1 MKRIFRFVIMAV
13 ALVAVA
19 CAEDPTTDLF
29 AEGGVV
35 ENEEFTGETVR
46 LGIEVTR
53 ASLDGLDLSF
63 EPGDAVQING
73 KEIHVQGD
81 KHSQFLIVPKAEDNI
96 YRAVFPAP
104 AATAFADSGNGA
116 YVHSNMQVYKP
127 GSFGSEAMCL
137 VAYADLGADA
147 GEGSLRFEAMLGVLK
162 LTVKGDAEVRSI
174 RLQNNAFDP
183 TNSLTAMAGRTK
195 FAKEDGTLLGA
206 NVIEGAYKAVP
217 VGASGMTEDIVL
229 ICNDTTGKGVQLT
242 AEGTDFYFTVYPQK
256 YAQGFTVT
264 ISDNNGKSQKF
275 STSGETN
282 VPVNTLVEMQ
292 PMTYAPD
299 ADLLFSEPFD
309 VCVYGGDVVAYRN
322 GSSVWRARTP
332 ILQASTLISGMPIL
346 KSNTDQNGLQPGYY
360 LTNNTTAKG
369 ADKQTM
375 KAVVTPGLVFGDYV
389 SEGENNSATM
399 SAFIDADKLNVTPEL
414 LNVRGFNDWYMSRC
428 IEFHGYISVGNEH
441 ALNSTSYKFS
451 MNPLGMLMTPHL
463 TAIKGSMDVEVTF
476 DIAAGDGVTGFC
488 KKDTPS
494 TSTSFYTYQP
504 DATEEDEANNI
515 YWREDKF
522 RFSIVGDNTLSSIL
536 KLEFIDEEGNVLV
549 NEDGT
554 LMSYESLGKYVE
566 VPESHLPKT
575 WARVKVLVK
584 NANAQTRFRFYN
596 NQATRYMVYH
606 IDNVEVRKADLS
618 YIREDANVTGTVT
631 CDGQPMQGVVVSDG
645 EHVTKTDAEGR
656 YYLQADLETASH
668 VFITIPSGYEMT
680 GKKNKIAPAF
690 FTALTNTSSVQICDF
705 QLKKVDQSNYTILVM
720 ADSHVLKGAA
730 SFGHTDD
737 RTIFMEQFLP
747 KWKSYANAC
756 LAKGPTYGIHLGDMT
771 QRGYWEKKK
780 TILGYTITV
789 NNYPLSSY
797 CSDLSTSPVPI
808 FSALGN
814 HDHDIPS
821 SGATFAE
828 NEQHLARKSFTTNVG
843 PAYYS
848 FELGSEHYIV
858 LDNTI
863 IINSDSGS
871 NNYSDTKAE
880 GYKVKIDDK
889 QLQWLKDDVAQID
902 PTKIKGVVICT
913 HCQFYYANKGYATIG
928 SKEVMNA
935 LSKFPVT
942 ILVGH
947 SHIDRYIETTTPTY
961 GKSVREYIHIALMGT
976 AWLDLIATDGSPAS
990 FAAYTFA
997 DGKTASRK
1005 IVPFGKNEGLTYRA
1019 YDKNVSTQYAVTEG
1033 SYSAKKADGDDTAK
1047 TAPAVIVNAWGVKT
1061 VSFTEST
1068 GGTGTVVT
1076 TPLYDPTYRDWFYTS
1091 LASSDRN
1098 SILCNT
1104 TYPDGPSW
1112 QHPYNGGTHIW
1123 KYIPANPNAV
1133 ITATLTDEFGGTRTL
1148 TLQAK

>member
-1 MKRIFRFVIMAV
+1 MAV

-19 CAEDPTTDLF
+19 CTEDTTTDLF

-35 ENEEFTGETVR
+35 ENEEYTGETVR
-46 LGIEVTR
+46 LDIEVTR
-53 ASLDGLDLSF
+53 ASLDGLDIAF
-63 EPGDAVQING
+63 EPGDMIYVNG
-73 KEIHVQGD
+73 KNIPVSGD
-81 KHSQFLIVPKAEDNI
+81 KGALFLHVPKAEDDI

-116 YVHSNMQVYKP
+116 YVHSNMQVHKP
-127 GSFGSEAMCL
+127 GSFGSKAMCL
-137 VAYADLGADA
+137 VAYTDLSTGT
-147 GEGSLRFEAMLGVLK
+147 GSPLLFKAMLGVLK

-229 ICNDTTGKGVQLT
+229 ICNDTNGKGVQLT

-256 YAQGFTVT
+256 YTNGFTVT
-264 ISDNNGKSQKF
+264 IADNNGKSQKF

-292 PMTYAPD
+292 PITYAPD
-299 ADLLFSEPFD
+299 TDLIFSEPFD

-332 ILQASTLISGMPIL
+332 ILQENTLISGVPIL
-346 KSNTDQNGLQPGYY
+346 KSHTSQDGLQPGYY
-360 LTNNTTAKG
+360 LTNNTSAKG
-369 ADKQTM
+369 ADKQTV
-375 KAVVTPGLVFGDYV
+375 KAVVTPGLIFGDWV

-399 SAFIDADKLNVTPEL
+399 SAFSDAGKMNVTPEL

-428 IEFHGYISVGNEH
+428 VEFHGYLAVGNEH
-441 ALNSTSYKFS
+441 ALNSTSYKFG
-451 MNPLGMLMTPHL
+451 MNPLGVLTTPYMP
-463 TAIKGSMDVEVTF
+463 ISGSSDVEVFF
-476 DIAAGDGVTGFC
+476 DIAAGDGVTGYC

-494 TSTSFYTYQP
+494 SSSSFYTYQP

-522 RFSIVGDNTLSSIL
+522 RFSIVGGTGLATIL
-536 KLEFIDEEGNVLV
+536 KLEFVDENGNVLV
-549 NEDGT
+549 KEDGT
-554 LMSYESLGKYVE
+554 LMSYESSGTFVD
-566 VPESHLPKT
+566 VPESDLPET

-584 NANAQTRFRFYN
+584 NADAQTRFRFYN

-606 IDNVEVRKADLS
+606 IDNIEVRKTDLS
-618 YIREDANVTGTVT
+618 YIPEDANVTGTVT
-631 CDGQPMQGVVVSDG
+631 CEGQPMQGVVVSDG
-645 EHVTKTDAEGR
+645 EHVTKTDAKGR
-656 YYLQADLETASH
+656 YYLQSDLETASH

-690 FTALTNTSSVQICDF
+690 FTALKSTSSVQICDF

-730 SFGHTDD
+730 NFGHTDD
-737 RTIFMEQFLP
+737 RTIFRNQFLP
-747 KWKSYANAC
+747 KWNAYANEC

-771 QRGYWEKKK
+771 QRGYWKTKKS
-780 TILGYTITV
+780 ILGYTITV
-789 NNYPLSSY
+789 DNYPLSSY

-814 HDHDIPS
+814 HDHDIPT
-821 SGATFAE
+821 SGTFGE
-828 NEQHLARKSFTTNVG
+828 DEQHKARKSFTANVG

-863 IINSDSGS
+863 IINNDSGTDCY
-871 NNYSDTKAE
+871 NDTKAT
-880 GYKVKIDDK
+880 GYKVKIDSK

-902 PTKIKGVVICT
+902 ATKIKGVVICT
-913 HCQFYYANKGYATIG
+913 HCQFYYANKGFATIRAN
-928 SKEVMNA
+928 EVMNA
-935 LSKFPVT
+935 VNKFPVT
-942 ILVGH
+942 LLIGH

-961 GKSVREYIHIALMGT
+961 GKSVREYIHTSLSGT
-976 AWLDLIATDGSPAS
+976 AWLSLMSKDGSPAAFS
-990 FAAYTFA
+990 AYTFA
-997 DGKTASRK
+997 NGKTASRTF
-1005 IVPFGKNEGLTYRA
+1005 VPFGENENLTHRA
-1019 YDKNVSTQYAVTEG
+1019 YDKSTSMQYAITEG
-1033 SYSAKKADGDDTAK
+1033 TYTARLTKDDDTSN
-1047 TAPAVIVNAWGVKT
+1047 TAPAVIVNAWGVKS

-1068 GGTGTVVT
+1068 GGTGKVVT
-1076 TPLYDPTYRDWFYTS
+1076 SPLYDPFYRDWYYTS

-1098 SILCNT
+1098 SVLCNN
-1104 TYPDGPSW
+1104 TYPEGPDW
-1112 QHPYNGGTHIW
+1112 QYPYNGGTHIW

-1133 ITATLTDEFGGTRTL
+1133 ITATLTDEFGGARTL